1 MDKEEF
7 TEKVKKALEEGVYP
21 DEDGRPSKLSEED
34 IDDMLE
40 TYNYIIDAM
49 LERRQEFLT
58 EENLVQATADR
69 IWTADEC

>member
-1 MDKEEF
+1 MNKEEF
-7 TEKVKKALEEGVYP
+7 TEKVKKALEKGVYP

-40 TYNYIIDAM
+40 KYNYIIDAM
-49 LERRQEFLT
+49 LERAQEFIS
-58 EENLVQATADR
+58 EEHLVQATADR